1 MGPPR
6 EAPSAP
12 APTPKLSLYATW
24 PYSVQ
29 LAVAVLLAMGVGFL
43 LSRSMAGDPV
53 RREPP
58 TAETHEATRGP
69 QLDLNRATRAE
80 FALLPGVGPT
90 RAQSI
95 DDYRAQHGDFETVDD
110 LRKAPGI
117 GPKTLERLR
126 SSLFVGPIAQTRAT
140 QTPERLPAAGRAV
153 AASSSKTK
161 KETALTAAIDVNHAS
176 AAELQKLP
184 GIGPKLSQRIIDER
198 TLRGPFKTVDE
209 LRRVPGIGPK
219 TLQRLRPHVAVEQA
233 AGVAGS

>member
-58 TAETHEATRGP
+58 TAETREATRGP

-110 LRKAPGI
+110 LRK
-117 GPKTLERLR
+117 
-126 SSLFVGPIAQTRAT
+126 V
-140 QTPERLPAAGRAV
+140 
-153 AASSSKTK
+153 
-161 KETALTAAIDVNHAS
+161 
-176 AAELQKLP
+176 P

-233 AGVAGS
+233 AEMAGS